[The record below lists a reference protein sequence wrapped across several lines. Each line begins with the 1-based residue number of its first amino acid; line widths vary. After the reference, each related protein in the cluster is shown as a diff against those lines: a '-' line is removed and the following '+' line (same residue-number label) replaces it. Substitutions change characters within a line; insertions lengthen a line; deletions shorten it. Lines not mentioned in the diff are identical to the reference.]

1 MRISDWSSD
10 VCSSDLQILQELEF
24 GRGFAMLRGLP
35 VEDYDVE
42 SLYTIYW
49 GLGVHLGT
57 PMSQNAKGELIAE
70 VTDRGKD
77 YEQNNVRGYTTRAA
91 LVPHCDRTEAEIGR
105 ASGRERV
112 GQKV

>member
-1 MRISDWSSD
+1 
-10 VCSSDLQILQELEF
+10 
-24 GRGFAMLRGLP
+24 MLRGLP

-91 LVPHCDRTEAEIGR
+91 LVPHCDSTDAVTLLCVHPSKSGG
-105 ASGRERV
+105 ASWITSRSEEHTSEPQSLMRNSE
-112 GQKV
+112 